1 MAHSGTTS
9 YACLIYNPDMSAS
22 FEERLQRYARLTILG
37 GINIQSGQELII
49 GADVSEAPFVRLLT
63 EEAYKAGATNVF
75 VMYSDEP
82 TTLIR
87 YAHGSDEAIAYA
99 PKWFAEALGER
110 VESGAAYLR
119 VYGSNP
125 ALLKDVD
132 PKKVAISGKAGAEAS
147 KKMQDAFSR
156 MLSNFAIVGHPSA
169 AWAQAVF
176 PDERAELAL
185 SKLWNAVFTCTG
197 VDEEDPVKA
206 WNDHCAGIE
215 SRRDMLNAKNFKA
228 LHFKGPGTDLNVGL
242 ADGQRFAGG
251 RVITKRGIICSPNVP
266 TEEVFGMPH
275 KDRVDGVVHSTKPL
289 SVRGRMVD
297 GIEMEFRHGVVV
309 SAAAKEGNEVLQRL
323 LDTDEGARRLGEVAL
338 VPNNSRV
345 NKADIL
351 FLNTLYDENAACH
364 IAIGQALGE
373 NMDGYGNLS
382 PEERAAKGANNSLI
396 HVDWMIGS
404 DQVDI
409 DGITQA
415 GSHEPLMRS
424 GEWV

>member
-1 MAHSGTTS
+1 
-9 YACLIYNPDMSAS
+9 MSAS
-22 FEERLQRYARLTILG
+22 FEERLHRYARLVILG
-37 GINIQSGQELII
+37 GINLQSGQELII

-75 VMYSDEP
+75 VTYFDEP
-82 TTLIR
+82 STLIR

-99 PKWFAEALGER
+99 PKWFADALGSR
-110 VESGAAYLR
+110 VENGAAYLR
-119 VYGSNP
+119 VFGSNP
-125 ALLKDVD
+125 ALLKSVD
-132 PKKVAISGKAGAEAS
+132 PQRVAIAGKAAAEAG
-147 KKMQDAFSR
+147 KKLQDAFSN
-156 MLSNFAIVGHPSA
+156 MLSNFAIVGHPST

-185 SKLWNAVFTCTG
+185 SRLWNAVFTCTY
-197 VDEEDPVKA
+197 VDEEDPVQA
-206 WNDHCAGIE
+206 WNNHCAAIE
-215 SRRDMLNAKNFKA
+215 SRRDLLNAKNYQA

-242 ADGQRFAGG
+242 AEGQKFAGG
-251 RVITKRGIICSPNVP
+251 RVTTRSGIICSPNVP

-275 KDRVDGVVHSTKPL
+275 KDKVDGTVHSSKPL

-297 GIEMEFRHGVVV
+297 RIQMEFRHGAVV
-309 SAAAKEGNEVLQRL
+309 SATAEEGNEVLQRL
-323 LDTDEGARRLGEVAL
+323 LDTDGGARRLGEVAL
-338 VPNNSRV
+338 VPNSSRV
-345 NKADIL
+345 SKADIL

-373 NMDGYGNLS
+373 NMEGYGKMT

-409 DGITQA
+409 DGVTQS